1 LIVPEPEGTD
11 PAWGEDPVGSDLDPA
26 ESSSSKWAAVIK
38 HPLVAS
44 AAAAIIAGL
53 VLALVTP
60 LFDVASSGADTD
72 TPATSE
78 SVPAS
83 TPASPT
89 SVPTPAGTYF
99 FVYGTTMPGHLR
111 YHLIQE
117 FVAEATPARVPGQVY
132 DTGSGYPAAKFGPG
146 TGEVEGHLLR
156 LRPERVGETQRLFTQ
171 IEAGMFERVSVE
183 TNSGVTAFA
192 YEWIGSIQGME
203 LIAGEWSGEES

>member
-1 LIVPEPEGTD
+1 MPETEGINPKTSGQD
-11 PAWGEDPVGSDLDPA
+11 PAGSDVDPA
-26 ESSSSKWAAVIK
+26 ESSSSKWAAVTK
-38 HPLVAS
+38 HPLVSS
-44 AAAAIIAGL
+44 AVAAIIAGV

-60 LFDVASSGADTD
+60 LFNVAPSGARTE
-72 TPATSE
+72 TPATSS

-83 TPASPT
+83 TAATST
-89 SVPTPAGTYF
+89 SVPAPQETHF

-156 LRPERVGETQRLFTQ
+156 LRPERVGEAQRLFTQ

-183 TNSGVTAFA
+183 TDSGVTAFA
-192 YEWIGSIQGME
+192 YEWIGSTQGMD
-203 LIAGEWSGEES
+203 LIEGEWSGEES